1 MLRYARGMTTQTH
14 KLTVDGVGTFDVPA
28 DKRLVLALEDEAAI
42 DQLHACGGVGK
53 CTTCR
58 VTVVEGLASPITGQ
72 EQQTLKARE
81 LDGEPGTRL
90 SCQMTMIGDLTVR
103 AESRLEGSGRKD
115 AGNRPADVIEPPP
128 VYLDVSGDPAAG

>member
-1 MLRYARGMTTQTH
+1 MP
-14 KLTVDGVGTFDVPA
+14 KLTVENAGTFDVPEN
-28 DKRLVLALEDEAAI
+28 KRLVLALEDEAGL

-58 VTVVEGLASPITGQ
+58 VTVVEGRASPMTGKEQ
-72 EQQTLKARE
+72 ETLRARE
-81 LDGEPGTRL
+81 LDGESGLRL

-115 AGNRPADVIEPPP
+115 AGSRPDDAIQPPP
-128 VYLDVSGDPAAG
+128 VFVNDAAGDSAQKDPGDHA